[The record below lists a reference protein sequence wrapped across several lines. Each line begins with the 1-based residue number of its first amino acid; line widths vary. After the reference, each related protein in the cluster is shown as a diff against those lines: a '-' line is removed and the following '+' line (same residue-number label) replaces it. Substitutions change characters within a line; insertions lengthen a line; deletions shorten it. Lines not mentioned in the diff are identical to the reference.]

1 VDVDGDG
8 LVDKCAVYQVSFS
21 STSCYTQGP
30 KVVGYTIGWMDPDVK
45 KNKHDYML
53 LRDPDGLHPSEQPD
67 DGTACFSQDITDK
80 LLRNYDVGTIV
91 DPGLGGRTCCP
102 SEYVVARQRVRPAR

>member
-1 VDVDGDG
+1 M
-8 LVDKCAVYQVSFS
+8 LV
-21 STSCYTQGP
+21 
-30 KVVGYTIGWMDPDVK
+30 
-45 KNKHDYML
+45 
-53 LRDPDGLHPSEQPD
+53 RDPEPGDPGD
-67 DGTACFSQDITDK
+67 DSTACFNQDITDK